1 MGPKL
6 WLLFRLD
13 MVVRVVTGNHEV
25 GHKGEEGRDP
35 QLLGPWELCYVVGP
49 RDSGGEIE
57 AET

>member
-1 MGPKL
+1 MR
-6 WLLFRLD
+6 WLTLCDPLKR
-13 MVVRVVTGNHEV
+13 